1 MSELEDVHMVS
12 STPADTIGQWFN
24 AGGMISYYDYPL
36 ETYMNVSCTSPVYP
50 TDSNACKS
58 TIGLVQNHTVAMS
71 TLQEKM
77 RRILGV
83 KYDLGLF
90 DNPYIPES
98 IDAEALTAQHVPLT
112 LEAAQKGIVLLENHN
127 ATLPLD
133 PTHSPYKKLALIGPF
148 IDQLNYGDYSGQF
161 GEYPTAYSSTL
172 REGVLNALH
181 AANSSTEVVSAWGA
195 NSWYYNAQ
203 YAIPGYHL
211 STPNGTIGGLQAT
224 YFADTNFSK
233 PMVRKT
239 EVPVRDWG
247 LYPPP
252 GLPSNN
258 FSAVWEGTLTV
269 PISTTTQGWLGVG
282 ISWNATANLY
292 VDGKLHY
299 HAPLTTDGN
308 FLSNIPSRAYSLQ
321 NSTAP
326 PPGSAPFTFV
336 PGATHHVRLE
346 FQSWNLYQ
354 KLQNVNSLNAEVMLF
369 WNLVSPT
376 TSSDSALS
384 QAISVASSA
393 DAIVLGLGA
402 AWNSDGENGDRGT
415 MGLSGN
421 QTALAHALVA
431 LNKPIILIL
440 SGGRPFAIPELYNA
454 SSAVL
459 TTWFGGQSA
468 GKAIADVLFGNFN
481 PGGRLPLTVPRS
493 VGQMPVFYNFKGSSH
508 LASYL
513 DLDLEPA
520 YPFGY
525 GLSYTNFT
533 LSNFTS
539 SSSTFNPASDTLAFS
554 FQLRNT
560 GPCPGSHVPQ
570 LYLLQRVSQISQPVL
585 QLISFDRVYLNPGEE
600 RTVQLDVD
608 VQRYLR
614 ILNRKYEW
622 QVEKGKYVFSLREN
636 GGMEGRE
643 WWNVTLRC
651 V

>member
-1 MSELEDVHMVS
+1 MRQ
-12 STPADTIGQWFN
+12 IN
-24 AGGMISYYDYPL
+24 
-36 ETYMNVSCTSPVYP
+36 
-50 TDSNACKS
+50 SNACQS
-58 TIGLVQNHTVAMS
+58 TIVLVHNRTVAMS

-112 LEAAQKGIVLLENHN
+112 LEAAQKSIVLLENHN

-133 PTHSPYKKLALIGPF
+133 ATHSPYKKLALIGPF

-172 REGVLNALH
+172 REGVLDALH

-211 STPNGTIGGLQAT
+211 STPNGTVGGLQAT
-224 YFADTNFSK
+224 YFANTNFST
-233 PMVRKT
+233 PLVSKT

-258 FSAVWEGTLTV
+258 FSAIWEGTLTV
-269 PISTTTQGWLGVG
+269 PVSTTTQGWLGVG

-292 VDGKLHY
+292 VDGELHY
-299 HAPLTTDGN
+299 HAPMTTDGN

-336 PGATHHVRLE
+336 PGATHHIRLE

-354 KLQNVNSLNAEVMLF
+354 KLQNVNSLNAETMLF

-384 QAISVASSA
+384 QAVSVASSA
-393 DAIVLGLGA
+393 DAIILAVGA
-402 AWNSDGENGDRGT
+402 SWNSDGENGDRGT
-415 MGLSGN
+415 MGLSAN
-421 QTALAHALVA
+421 QTALAHALMA
-431 LNKPIILIL
+431 LNKPIILVL

-508 LASYL
+508 LSSYL

-533 LSNFTS
+533 LSNLTS
-539 SSSTFNPASDTLAFS
+539 STSTFTPSTSTLNFS
-554 FQLRNT
+554 FHLRNT
-560 GPCPGSHVPQ
+560 GSHAGSYVPQ
-570 LYLLQRVSQISQPVL
+570 LYLLQRISQISQPVL
-585 QLISFDRVYLNPGEE
+585 QLISFDRVYLTAGEE
-600 RTVQLDVD
+600 RKIQMDVD
-608 VQRYLR
+608 VQRYLQ

-622 QVEKGKYVFSLREN
+622 EVEKGEYVFSLREN
-636 GGMEGRE
+636 GGMDAHE
-643 WWNVTLRC
+643 WGNVTLRC